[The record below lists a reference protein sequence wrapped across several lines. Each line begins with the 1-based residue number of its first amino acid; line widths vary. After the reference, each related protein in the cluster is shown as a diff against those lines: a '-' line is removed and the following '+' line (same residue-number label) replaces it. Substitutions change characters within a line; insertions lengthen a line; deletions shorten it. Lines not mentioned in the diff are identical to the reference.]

1 MRNRIFHQA
10 RIAGLTFDGI
20 IAGDE
25 PYLSCQING
34 GVALGVCTLR
44 YFQPEAWG
52 SRLIPPLGLVVKYH
66 NEERIFLAGFD
77 AEAIRELS
85 NEFGLPVLTEFGF
98 DPCDST
104 RLDYFFP
111 PPACDARP
119 PLATRIG
126 HWPEGRK
133 RTRAVRGA
141 SALPRWLLGRHF
153 LHVGGLQRL
162 AADSPIAALHLTDL
176 HLTLLFGREHA
187 LNHVN
192 FDEWH

>member
-77 AEAIRELS
+77 AEAEDVAYLLVDDRLGQA
-85 NEFGLPVLTEFGF
+85 EF
-98 DPCDST
+98 
-104 RLDYFFP
+104 RY
-111 PPACDARP
+111 
-119 PLATRIG
+119 
-126 HWPEGRK
+126 
-133 RTRAVRGA
+133 
-141 SALPRWLLGRHF
+141 
-153 LHVGGLQRL
+153 L
-162 AADSPIAALHLTDL
+162 AADHAA
-176 HLTLLFGREHA
+176 A
-187 LNHVN
+187 S
-192 FDEWH
+192 